1 MKKVIP
7 NVLSEEEAKYLIKN
21 PKDETI
27 LKKIKNTIDDEMTL
41 QRFTNRCL
49 YLYLQDDKFKNKID
63 NIDELTISG
72 SKF

>member
-1 MKKVIP
+1 MENTKLTSVK
-7 NVLSEEEAKYLIKN
+7 
-21 PKDETI
+21 I
-27 LKKIKNTIDDEMTL
+27 LKNLYTHFKVNTLNDEMTL

-49 YLYLQDDKFKNKID
+49 YLYLQDDKFKDRVD

>member
-1 MKKVIP
+1 MENTKLTSVK
-7 NVLSEEEAKYLIKN
+7 
-21 PKDETI
+21 I
-27 LKKIKNTIDDEMTL
+27 LKTLYKHFKINTIDDEMTL

-49 YLYLQDDKFKNKID
+49 YLYLQDDKFKDRVD